1 MVNRKKDQINEDG
14 ISEERLEQ
22 LSKFQIT
29 ILKHA
34 FKFPKVKRIVY
45 STCSIHEKENEQ
57 VVEEVMSSVN
67 QNFKMR
73 LLLPDWSER
82 GVSSYE
88 HAQCCLRMSH
98 GSALTNGF
106 FVACFERKGDIESN
120 TSGTETHF
128 AQSKIIDYN
137 LEEIKHK
144 HKKRKKLKN
153 IYEDDSAIQYS
164 PVNKNIDVI
173 SVNSDSRK
181 RKLSH
186 PDNDVIEKTREAF
199 GDEEEHRH
207 RNTCKKKR
215 KKSKQRYVVED
226 SNKIENVKENDIEHK
241 HTNSCKKKRKKSKQ
255 RDIVVEKNKIDNDN
269 ENDIEHKH
277 TNSCKKKRKKSKQ
290 RESDIDTIVE
300 NEPKHTYSCKKKRKK
315 SKQRDT
321 VEEKVY
327 DPRHEKT
334 NDLVFELVRHKP
346 GCTATEDG

>member
-88 HAQCCLRMSH
+88 HAHCCLRMSH

-153 IYEDDSAIQYS
+153 SYEDDSAIQESQTY
-164 PVNKNIDVI
+164 VNIDVTSI
-173 SVNSDSRK
+173 HSDSRK
-181 RKLSH
+181 RKHS
-186 PDNDVIEKTREAF
+186 PTDNDVIENTGETL

-215 KKSKQRYVVED
+215 KKSKQRDIFVD
-226 SNKIENVKENDIEHK
+226 SNKIDNLNKNDIEHRHTSSCKKKKKKSKQQESDIDTKVEIDPK

-255 RDIVVEKNKIDNDN
+255 RDIMEDKVHASNNYENRHSNNCRKKRKKSKQRDISENHHDYRKKLKNET
-269 ENDIEHKH
+269 ENRH
-277 TNSCKKKRKKSKQ
+277 TSSCKKKRKKSKQ
-290 RESDIDTIVE
+290 
-300 NEPKHTYSCKKKRKK
+300 
-315 SKQRDT
+315 
-321 VEEKVY
+321 
-327 DPRHEKT
+327 KT
-334 NDLVFELVRHKP
+334 LI
-346 GCTATEDG
+346 C